1 MRPSDIQKAL
11 DWVFAQPREMPLT
24 AEDSHEIVTLVRQ
37 YFNENGIEY
46 GDFEFAD
53 IEPYLDHN

>member
-1 MRPSDIQKAL
+1 MMPSDIQKAL
-11 DWVFAQPREMPLT
+11 DWVFAQPRETPLT
-24 AEDSHEIVTLVRQ
+24 AENSNEIVTLVRQ